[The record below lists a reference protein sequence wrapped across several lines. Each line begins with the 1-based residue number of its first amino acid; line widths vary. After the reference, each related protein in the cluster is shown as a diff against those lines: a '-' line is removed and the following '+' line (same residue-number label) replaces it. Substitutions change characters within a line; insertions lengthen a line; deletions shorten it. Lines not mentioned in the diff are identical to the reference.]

1 VKTYTVRLY
10 QNTDFDLWN
19 DFLTKAKNATFLFHR
34 HFMEYHED
42 RFSDYSLIVETESK
56 WVAVLPANVVENQVF
71 SHQGLTYGGLVYD
84 EKMDAD
90 KIRLIWDPIL
100 DFLRNQKKNNLIY
113 KPILPFYTQSSSD
126 EMVYFLFKNKAKL
139 YRKELNLAIDFTK
152 KWSISKSKMKHFRRV
167 SDSDLEIRKEQNFE
181 LFWNSVLIPRLEEK
195 HQAKPVHSLDEIE
208 KLAIQFPQNI
218 LQYNVYF
225 EDEIVAGIT
234 LFHFGNGVKSQYGA
248 TTILGEKMRA
258 LDFLFI
264 NLIDD
269 FKEIVTFFDMG
280 TVTENNELGYNSGL
294 LKQKEELGC
303 SVYTQ
308 DFYKLTL

>member
-10 QNTDFDLWN
+10 QKIDFDLWN
-19 DFLTKAKNATFLFHR
+19 DFVTKAKNATFLFHR
-34 HFMEYHED
+34 NFMEYQED
-42 RFSDYSLIVETESK
+42 RFSDYSLIVETENK
-56 WVAVLPANVVENQVF
+56 WVAVLPANKVDNQIF

-90 KIRLIWDPIL
+90 KVRLIWETIF
-100 DFLRNQKKNNLIY
+100 DFLRNQKKTNLIY

-126 EMVYFLFKNKAKL
+126 EMVYFLFKNNAKL
-139 YRKELNLAIDFTK
+139 YRKDLNLAIDFTK

-195 HQAKPVHSLDEIE
+195 HQTKPIHSLDEIQR
-208 KLAIQFPQNI
+208 LAVLFPQNI

-225 EDEIVAGIT
+225 EDEITAGIT

-264 NLIDD
+264 NLIED
-269 FKEIVTFFDMG
+269 FKKTVAFFDMG
-280 TVTENNELGYNSGL
+280 TVTESNELGYNSGL

-308 DFYKLTL
+308 DFYELKL

>member
-1 VKTYTVRLY
+1 MKTYTVRLY
-10 QNTDFDLWN
+10 QKTDFDLWN
-19 DFLTKAKNATFLFHR
+19 DFVTKAKNATFLFHR
-34 HFMEYHED
+34 NFMEYHED
-42 RFSDYSLIVETESK
+42 RFSDYSLIVETENK
-56 WVAVLPANVVENQVF
+56 WVAVLPANKVDNQIF

-90 KIRLIWDPIL
+90 KVRLIWETIF
-100 DFLRNQKKNNLIY
+100 DFLRNQKKTNLIY

-126 EMVYFLFKNKAKL
+126 EMVYFLFKNNAKL
-139 YRKELNLAIDFTK
+139 YRKDLNLAIDFTK

-195 HQAKPVHSLDEIE
+195 HQTKPIHSLDEIQR
-208 KLAIQFPQNI
+208 LAVLFPQNI

-225 EDEIVAGIT
+225 EDEITAGIT

-264 NLIDD
+264 NLIED
-269 FKEIVTFFDMG
+269 FKKTVAFFDMG
-280 TVTENNELGYNSGL
+280 TVTESNELGYNLGL

-308 DFYKLTL
+308 DFYELKV

>member
-1 VKTYTVRLY
+1 MKTYTVRLY